1 MYSSNVNISKIN
13 TDDLAKRNLF
23 DNSILIASI
32 IYIKNLENFL
42 MSVIWSSWHFYL
54 KIFCVSDFIFLTLAL
69 VIVNVVQVN
78 FSYSLVLMFFLSFF
92 SILVWFD
99 SELCYSFWWKN
110 ATKSIFNPL
119 RANSTKWSK
128 TLKRMWVCL
137 TILWGWCLKG

>member
-54 KIFCVSDFIFLTLAL
+54 KTFCVSDFIFLTLAL

-78 FSYSLVLMFFLSFF
+78 FSYSLVLICFFFLSFQF
-92 SILVWFD
+92 WFGLIVSYVIHFDEKMLPKAYLILYELTPQNGQKHSKECECVWPFCGVD
-99 SELCYSFWWKN
+99 
-110 ATKSIFNPL
+110 A
-119 RANSTKWSK
+119 
-128 TLKRMWVCL
+128 
-137 TILWGWCLKG
+137 